1 MSLKFTENVQEI
13 QDLMWE
19 KESCNFPFYLT
30 EEEEKNLLLE
40 FKNNW
45 NKTLE
50 SHFGGAGKIGLQNL
64 FLMLVCK

>member
-30 EEEEKNLLLE
+30 EEEEKTSFLSSRTIEIKLWNLILE
-40 FKNNW
+40 EQAKLDCETF
-45 NKTLE
+45 
-50 SHFGGAGKIGLQNL
+50 F
-64 FLMLVCK
+64 